1 MQKVHRGCCSQL
13 LEPIA
18 SPEFKPRPSPVWNSR
33 DNKSGKD
40 GHVIATE
47 KLWSRRRFLG
57 ATASAVTACLER
69 MHGAQDR
76 TQAKRKYGGYPMGIH
91 GASLAA
97 FGNEAAAEMVATL
110 ELHWLELTAAQIR
123 LSEVQRGSAIEPAAS
138 PQEIRELRS
147 ILAASD
153 ITPTA
158 FGPIQLGGEQ
168 DSNRRVF
175 DRASSLGIR
184 NLSCIPELSA
194 LDDLESLADEH
205 GVRLALHNNT
215 SGHLDSIAAVRRAV
229 QGRGP
234 NVGACLDIGNAL
246 RGSEDPAAAA
256 EALGP
261 RLLGIHLKDVSA
273 RRSDSEVIVIGA
285 GFLDVSAFFNA
296 VRNVGFPD
304 DGALSLEYL
313 ARPDDPLPGL
323 REGLQVAS
331 VATQRY
337 QNPQ

>member
-1 MQKVHRGCCSQL
+1 
-13 LEPIA
+13 
-18 SPEFKPRPSPVWNSR
+18 
-33 DNKSGKD
+33 
-40 GHVIATE
+40 VIATD
-47 KLWSRRRFLG
+47 KLWSRRRLLG
-57 ATASAVTACLER
+57 TTVSAVAAYLGK
-69 MHGAQDR
+69 MHAAQNRD
-76 TQAKRKYGGYPMGIH
+76 QAKRNYGGYPMGIH

-97 FGNEAAAEMVATL
+97 LANEAAVEMVAAL
-110 ELHWLELTAAQIR
+110 GLHWLELTAAQIR
-123 LSEVQRGSAIEPAAS
+123 LNEVRRGSTIEPPSS
-138 PQEIRELRS
+138 PQEIRELRR

-168 DSNRRVF
+168 DLNRRIF

-184 NLSCIPELSA
+184 NLSCIPELRA
-194 LDDLESLADEH
+194 LDGLELLADEH
-205 GVRLALHNNT
+205 RVRLALHNNT
-215 SGHLDSIAAVRRAV
+215 SGHLDSVAAVRRAV

-256 EALGP
+256 ETLGP

-273 RRSDSEVIVIGA
+273 RRPDSEVIVIGT
-285 GFLDVSAFFNA
+285 GFLNVSAFFNV

-323 REGLQVAS
+323 REGLRVAS
-331 VATQRY
+331 VATQR
-337 QNPQ
+337 